1 MVGSNT
7 AWVRIGV
14 RGLAPD
20 IYHAANCI
28 RINSCSYELT
38 PMAAHIKGI
47 SGLVRRK
54 CVCILA
60 VFGWEVRMC
69 VIRGHPKAGA
79 RWVVIA
85 VCTCMYLYCIVV

>member
-1 MVGSNT
+1 MGSNT

-14 RGLAPD
+14 GGLAPEIMLPTVSESTD
-20 IYHAANCI
+20 A
-28 RINSCSYELT
+28 
-38 PMAAHIKGI
+38 PMSSPLMPAHIKGI
-47 SGLVRRK
+47 SGLVCRK

-85 VCTCMYLYCIVV
+85 GCTCMYLYCIVV